1 LPRGIKASKIA
12 AVEVSEEPFG
22 PTDRAIFLTAAMTG
36 MRHGELLAL
45 RWRDIDWEA
54 KRIRVRRNYT
64 RGHWSTPKS
73 RSGERAV
80 PLSGKVEEELRAHL
94 QRSLFSEED
103 DLVFANPLSGEVLP
117 HGPLVR
123 RFKKALKAAGVR
135 VIRFHD
141 LRHTFGTRIA
151 AAGVPMRTL
160 QEWMGH
166 RDYRTTLIYA
176 DYEPADEESGLVNA
190 AFSGESRA
198 QDRNPGSRA
207 KQRLSR
213 LRRPFTARRKQ
224 PRPAIPSHPR
234 MARFMVT
241 R

>member
-1 LPRGIKASKIA
+1 
-12 AVEVSEEPFG
+12 
-22 PTDRAIFLTAAMTG
+22 MTG
-36 MRHGELLAL
+36 MRQGELLAL
-45 RWRDIDWEA
+45 RWRDVDWEA
-54 KRIRVRRNYT
+54 RRIRVRRNYT

-80 PLSGKVEEELRAHL
+80 PLSRRVEEELKGHS
-94 QRSLFSEED
+94 QRSRFSGED
-103 DLVFANPLSGEVLP
+103 DLVFANPLSGEVLS

-135 VIRFHD
+135 KVRFHD

-176 DYEPADEESGLVNA
+176 DYEPGDEESDLVDA
-190 AFSGESRA
+190 AFS
-198 QDRNPGSRA
+198 NGSSVQKERPLYRA
-207 KQRLSR
+207 KQRFSQ
-213 LRRPFTARRKQ
+213 LRRAITARRNEPK
-224 PRPAIPSHPR
+224 PAIPSPGR
-234 MARFMVT
+234 SAAPARS
-241 R
+241 